1 MKEMNKQK
9 IQAYQMEL
17 PFGVLTES
25 VEFYLIEQN
34 KEEAEIKNL
43 MK

>member
-1 MKEMNKQK
+1 
-9 IQAYQMEL
+9 MEL
-17 PFGVLTES
+17 PFGVLTEI